1 MLITVALLTGRS
13 LRHKSY
19 GKITVQNC
27 NAPEK
32 RKLLLVR
39 KRSREVLHAG
49 MFTLQRCPE
58 NGLSAVGHACELN
71 SLLKEQMTVN
81 NGRNLT

>member
-1 MLITVALLTGRS
+1 MLRTVALLTGCS

-27 NAPEK
+27 NAQEN
-32 RKLLLVR
+32 RKPFPVK

-49 MFTLQRCPE
+49 MFTLQRCTE
-58 NGLSAVGHACELN
+58 NGLSAVGDACELN